1 MKQFHIASNSLKS
14 SKNRGEKK
22 CLKKN
27 SEGIEIKIGLNVKRI
42 RKEQGLTQKELA
54 NKLKSI
60 EQTVSKIER
69 GVFTPS
75 AETIMQL
82 CDALNVTP
90 NELMLEN
97 PEWQKWQSERLEHQD
112 HSING
117 LADQIGLVQGMF
129 AKADMARDAGD
140 EDTEKAYLDDIIQM
154 YAWQNKDI
162 RAIAEWLDRRYLNTY
177 LTILQNEVRISII
190 GNELKR

>member
-1 MKQFHIASNSLKS
+1 MS
-14 SKNRGEKK
+14 E
-22 CLKKN
+22 KN
-27 SEGIEIKIGLNVKRI
+27 SENIEIKIGLNVKRI

-54 NKLKSI
+54 SRLRSI

-97 PEWQKWQSERLEHQD
+97 PEWQKWQSERLQHQD

-117 LADQIGLVQGMF
+117 LADQISLVQGMF
-129 AKADMARDAGD
+129 AKADMARNAGD
-140 EDTEKAYLDDIIQM
+140 EDKEKAYLDDIIQM
-154 YAWQNKDI
+154 YAWQSKDI
-162 RAIAEWLDRRYLNTY
+162 RAVAEWLDRRYLNEY
-177 LTILQNEVRISII
+177 MNKLQLEVRKTIMI
-190 GNELKR
+190 NTRQ

>member
-1 MKQFHIASNSLKS
+1 MS
-14 SKNRGEKK
+14 E
-22 CLKKN
+22 KN

-54 NKLKSI
+54 SRLSSI

-82 CDALNVTP
+82 CEALNVTP

-117 LADQIGLVQGMF
+117 LADQISLVQGMF
-129 AKADMARDAGD
+129 AKADIARDAGD
-140 EDTEKAYLDDIIQM
+140 EDKEKAYLDDIIQM

-162 RAIAEWLDRRYLNTY
+162 RAIAEWLDHRYLDQYMVKMQGEIRKTMIKNP
-177 LTILQNEVRISII
+177 ED
-190 GNELKR
+190 EK